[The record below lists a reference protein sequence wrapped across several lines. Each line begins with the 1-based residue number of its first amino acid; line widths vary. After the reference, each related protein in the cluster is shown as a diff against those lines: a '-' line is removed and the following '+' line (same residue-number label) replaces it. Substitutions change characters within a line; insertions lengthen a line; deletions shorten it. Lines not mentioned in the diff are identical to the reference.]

1 MITIKNGLLLIDNE
15 LVKRDIQ
22 INDGKIFDIKESL
35 EELGEVIDVKGAWII
50 NGAVDVHVHLRE
62 PGFTHK
68 ETIESG
74 TRASAKG
81 GVTTCLAMPN
91 LNPCPDSLDNLNVE
105 LDIIEKDALVNVLPY
120 GSVTKGE
127 KGDEL
132 ASLEEIKDKV
142 VAFTDDGVGVNNIE
156 LLVKAMEFAKANDMV
171 IASHAEDL
179 VNGKL
184 PEGEYKA
191 VRREIELAKKIGC
204 KYHFCHMSTKES
216 FEAIRNAHKEGYTN
230 ITCEVA
236 PHHLILNEEMI
247 KDGNWKMNPP
257 LRSEENRLETIKAL
271 LDGTACMIASD
282 HAPHSEIEK
291 SQEYSKCP
299 NGIIGIETMLPIVY
313 TYFIDKGLATHKD
326 FIDWFI
332 TNPSKV
338 FNLKEKKI
346 EINEEA
352 DLVALDIKTTRKYTK
367 EEILSKSTNAPYIG
381 MEFKGFPI
389 LTILKDKIVWRM
401 NYEK

>member
-1 MITIKNGLLLIDNE
+1 M
-15 LVKRDIQ
+15 
-22 INDGKIFDIKESL
+22 
-35 EELGEVIDVKGAWII
+35 
-50 NGAVDVHVHLRE
+50 
-62 PGFTHK
+62 
-68 ETIESG
+68 
-74 TRASAKG
+74 
-81 GVTTCLAMPN
+81 
-91 LNPCPDSLDNLNVE
+91 
-105 LDIIEKDALVNVLPY
+105 
-120 GSVTKGE
+120 
-127 KGDEL
+127 
-132 ASLEEIKDKV
+132 
-142 VAFTDDGVGVNNIE
+142 
-156 LLVKAMEFAKANDMV
+156 
-171 IASHAEDL
+171 

-191 VRREIELAKKIGC
+191 VIREIELAKEIGC

-216 FEAIRNAHKEGYTN
+216 FEAIRNAHKEGFTN

-271 LDGTACMIASD
+271 LDGTACMVASD

-352 DLVALDIKTTRKYTK
+352 DLVALDINTTRKYTK